1 MRGGGSMCTALKKNP
16 LRRGRQGAESGE
28 GMDGGTG
35 RGGEDRERG
44 VIILP

>member
-1 MRGGGSMCTALKKNP
+1 MGGGSYVHCPEK
-16 LRRGRQGAESGE
+16 AESGE